1 MHGFSRYMV
10 YSFAANAAL
19 GQHKQNTEAW
29 CGKLKSSHR
38 MNTNIKL
45 TQILFNLIVC
55 YCNATTL
62 ETETETIKNWPRDVS
77 RPRPVFAVLHICME
91 AGIARRLSRM

>member
-1 MHGFSRYMV
+1 
-10 YSFAANAAL
+10 
-19 GQHKQNTEAW
+19 
-29 CGKLKSSHR
+29 

-77 RPRPVFAVLHICME
+77 NTFTMFSGMSITETWCYNKDFLSTA
-91 AGIARRLSRM
+91 IASTSNRG